1 MAEGNTADGAAGG
14 EDKKLSDIFLSGW
27 NIFDELEVS
36 ELPFNGSEFQN
47 KVKTAMR
54 LFEEATVIVNQV
66 SMFSANELIDEVST
80 DSLPFMLLPYFLA
93 KLTTK
98 INNPNNTEAL
108 DLGEIYFKDHLQ
120 RCQEYDLCEAPKS
133 KEEGQDKQGSKTSE
147 QRQLMEAAFNRN
159 DKIAQYRRVKEID
172 EYMDKMRAA
181 IKNRTADDEVRREFF
196 LKYLDKS
203 IIDSKQELESL
214 RVMKELAKMRLA
226 RLSGGEAVND
236 VDTSHFHQPKP
247 SSASS
252 TSTFRGHGHS
262 HGPGHHHNHQL
273 APAPKP
279 KPLQPFI
286 ITRNAAQKAV
296 FGLGYPSVPIMTV
309 DEFYQQR
316 VDEGIFPDEEKV
328 AKMNQAQAI
337 AAARD
342 PNEQED
348 EEKAVEEQQIEE
360 DDPEYLDRMRRMDEY
375 KDVVRRGDGNRHNR
389 S

>member
-1 MAEGNTADGAAGG
+1 MAESSSAAAEAGG

-27 NIFDELEVS
+27 NLFDELEVT

-47 KVKTAMR
+47 KVKTAMGF
-54 LFEEATVIVNQV
+54 FEEATVIVNQV
-66 SMFSANELIDEVST
+66 SMFSPNELIDEVST
-80 DSLPFMLLPYFLA
+80 DSLPFMLLPYFLG

-98 INNPNNTEAL
+98 INNPHSTEAL

-120 RCQEYDLCEAPKS
+120 RCQEYELCEAPKS
-133 KEEGQDKQGSKTSE
+133 KVAAPDSQAAGRSE
-147 QRQLMEAAFNRN
+147 QRELMEAAFNRN
-159 DKIAQYRRVKEID
+159 DKIAQYRKMKEID
-172 EYMDKMRAA
+172 EYMAKMRAA
-181 IKNRTADDEVRREFF
+181 VKSKTADDEVRREFF
-196 LKYLDKS
+196 LKYLEKS
-203 IIDSKQELESL
+203 IMDSKQELESL
-214 RVMKELAKMRLA
+214 HMMKELAKMRLA
-226 RLSGGEAVND
+226 RLAGGEADAAVGSTRRPIANPSEPS
-236 VDTSHFHQPKP
+236 TSH
-247 SSASS
+247 
-252 TSTFRGHGHS
+252 GHGHS
-262 HGPGHHHNHQL
+262 HGPGHHHHHHQ
-273 APAPKP
+273 APKP

-296 FGLGYPSVPIMTV
+296 FGLGYPSLPIMTV

-348 EEKAVEEQQIEE
+348 EEKAAEELQVEE
-360 DDPEYLDRMRRMDEY
+360 DDPEYLARMRRMDEY

>member
-1 MAEGNTADGAAGG
+1 MAEGNSDEGAAGC

-36 ELPFNGSEFQN
+36 ELPFNSSEFQN
-47 KVKTAMR
+47 KVKTAMS

-98 INNPNNTEAL
+98 INNSSNTDVL

-120 RCQEYDLCEAPKS
+120 RCQEYDLCETPKS
-133 KEEGQDKQGSKTSE
+133 KEERQDKQASNQSE

-159 DKIAQYRRVKEID
+159 DKIAQYRRMKEID

-181 IKNRTADDEVRREFF
+181 IKNKTADDEVRREFF

-226 RLSGGEAVND
+226 RLTGGD
-236 VDTSHFHQPKP
+236 VVDEVDISHFHQPQQN
-247 SSASS
+247 SASS
-252 TSTFRGHGHS
+252 ISASRGHGHS

-273 APAPKP
+273 SSAPKP

-296 FGLGYPSVPIMTV
+296 FGLGYPSLPIMSV
-309 DEFYQQR
+309 DEFYQKR

-348 EEKAVEEQQIEE
+348 EEKAVEEQQVEE

>member
-1 MAEGNTADGAAGG
+1 MAEGNTAEGAAGC

-27 NIFDELEVS
+27 NILDELEVS
-36 ELPFNGSEFQN
+36 ELPFNSSEFQN

-98 INNPNNTEAL
+98 INNPNNTDVL

-120 RCQEYDLCEAPKS
+120 RCQEYDLCESPKS
-133 KEEGQDKQGSKTSE
+133 KEEGQNNQGSKLSE

-159 DKIAQYRRVKEID
+159 DKIAQYRRIKEID

-214 RVMKELAKMRLA
+214 RVMKELAKLRLA
-226 RLSGGEAVND
+226 RLSGGEAVNEID
-236 VDTSHFHQPKP
+236 IFHQPKHN
-247 SSASS
+247 SASS
-252 TSTFRGHGHS
+252 TSTSRGHGHS

-273 APAPKP
+273 SSAPKP

-309 DEFYQQR
+309 DEFYQKR

-348 EEKAVEEQQIEE
+348 EEKALEEQQVEE